1 MLRPFVIAI
10 RIHSSCQVLFDGCEG
25 ILTLRVATILQPYHM
40 RAWALFHW
48 GSPKI
53 LALWGPPGGLISLVI
68 WGRGAPYRSY
78 TGTERN
84 EMERNETK
92 RNGKERQKGGLWCKT
107 SGPDEAR
114 KTAGRQA
121 RHRVHFSWTQ
131 SNAEGVWTP
140 SNAEAEG
147 PSC

>member
-1 MLRPFVIAI
+1 M
-10 RIHSSCQVLFDGCEG
+10 EG
-25 ILTLRVATILQPYHM
+25 PHIYAGTGVPKSM
-40 RAWALFHW
+40 
-48 GSPKI
+48 GSPK
-53 LALWGPPGGLISLVI
+53 L
-68 WGRGAPYRSY
+68 YD

-84 EMERNETK
+84 EMEKSVKRVDSGAVQVRSRCIET
-92 RNGKERQKGGLWCKT
+92 EIET

-114 KTAGRQA
+114 RTAGRQA

-131 SNAEGVWTP
+131 SNAGVWTP

>member
-1 MLRPFVIAI
+1 MGEI
-10 RIHSSCQVLFDGCEG
+10 Q
-25 ILTLRVATILQPYHM
+25 
-40 RAWALFHW
+40 W
-48 GSPKI
+48 
-53 LALWGPPGGLISLVI
+53 LVI
-68 WGRGAPYRSY
+68 KP
-78 TGTERN
+78 GTERN

-92 RNGKERQKGGLWCKT
+92 RNGKERQKGGLRSRCIET

-114 KTAGRQA
+114 RTAGRQA
-121 RHRVHFSWTQ
+121 RHRVHFTKAKVFSWTQ